1 MKKNILSIFV
11 FLILGAYQANAQRY
25 LMPVFDSIVRTD
37 SIPYGSSN
45 NYLGA
50 STPLAM
56 DLYMPYGDTATN
68 RPLLVLAHGG
78 SFISG
83 NRKAYDIVKVC
94 TEFAKRGYVCA
105 SIKYRLG
112 VNTNNPLALAN
123 EFANAV
129 WRGALDGR
137 GAIRYFYKDASMGN
151 SYKIDTNNIYVGGIS
166 AGGVLGLHVAFL
178 DKASEVGSANPS
190 IDTSSIGGVEGSS
203 GSAGYSWKVKGVIS
217 LCGAIG
223 ISTWMNDNRNIGI
236 VSVHGTN
243 DNTVPFKT
251 DYFKVGGIPI
261 ALLSGSYIVDSVA
274 RVHGNPSAL
283 KVFYGQDHVPFSA
296 QTPIGLAY
304 MDTTI
309 KFVADFLYSDIKR
322 VQSNAS
328 SINSQFDDNIGL
340 KVFPVPSKSSFTV
353 QFENNH
359 HNNFEVELFDLNGK
373 LISSQSTTLNTVQV
387 DRNNVINGL
396 YILKVKSIQGE
407 SFKKIIFE

>member
-1 MKKNILSIFV
+1 
-11 FLILGAYQANAQRY
+11 
-25 LMPVFDSIVRTD
+25 MPVFDSIVRTD
-37 SIPYGSSN
+37 SIPYGSAN

-50 STPLAM
+50 NTPLAM
-56 DLYMPYGDTATN
+56 DLYMPFGDTALN

-78 SFISG
+78 SFIGG
-83 NRKAYDIVKVC
+83 NRNAYDIVKVC
-94 TEFAKRGYVCA
+94 REFARRGYVCA

-112 VNTNNPLALAN
+112 VNTSNPLALAN

-129 WRGALDGR
+129 WRGTLDGR

-151 SYKIDTNNIYVGGIS
+151 NYKIDTNNIYVGGIS

-178 DKASEVGSANPS
+178 DKPSEAGSANPS
-190 IDTSSIGGVEGSS
+190 IDTTSIGGIEGSS

-223 ISTWMNDNRNIGI
+223 TSTWMNDNKNIGI

-251 DYFKVGGIPI
+251 DYFKAGVIPI

-274 RVHGNPSAL
+274 KANGNPSAL

-296 QTPIGLAY
+296 QTPTGLAY

-309 KFVADFLYSDIKR
+309 RFVADFLYNDIKR
-322 VQSNAS
+322 IKSNTTN
-328 SINSQFDDNIGL
+328 ITNQFAENIGL
-340 KVFPVPSKSSFTV
+340 KVFPVPSKSSLIV
-353 QFENNH
+353 QFENN
-359 HNNFEVELFDLNGK
+359 NYANFNVELFDLNGK
-373 LISSQSTTLNTVQV
+373 LLSSQSTISNSLIIE
-387 DRNNVINGL
+387 RNNIINGL
-396 YILKVKSIQGE
+396 YILKVNSAEGE

>member
-1 MKKNILSIFV
+1 MKKTILSIFAC
-11 FLILGAYQANAQRY
+11 LILGVYQTNAQRY
-25 LMPVFDSIVRTD
+25 LMPVFDSIVITD
-37 SIPYGSSN
+37 SIPYGSAN

-50 STPLAM
+50 STTLAM

-78 SFISG
+78 SFIGG
-83 NRKAYDIVKVC
+83 NKKATDIVKVC
-94 TEFAKRGYVCA
+94 MEFAKRGYVCA

-112 VNTNNPLALAN
+112 VSTSNPLTLAN

-129 WRGALDGR
+129 WRGTLDGR

-151 SYKIDTNNIYVGGIS
+151 NYKIDTNNIYVGGIS

-178 DKASEVGSANPS
+178 DKPSEAGSANPS
-190 IDTSSIGGVEGSS
+190 IDTASIGGVEGSS
-203 GSAGYSWKVKGVIS
+203 GNAGYSWKVKGVIN

-223 ISTWMNDNRNIGI
+223 TSTWMNDNKNTGI

-251 DYFKVGGIPI
+251 DYFKAGVIPI

-274 RVHGNPSAL
+274 KANGDPSAL
-283 KVFYGQDHVPFSA
+283 KIFYGQDHVPFSLP
-296 QTPIGLAY
+296 TPTGIAY

-309 KFVADFLYSDIKR
+309 RFVADFLYKDIKR
-322 VQSNAS
+322 IPSNGS
-328 SINSQFDDNIGL
+328 GLNNRYMDDLDL
-340 KVFPVPSKSSFTV
+340 KVFPVPSKSSITI
-353 QFENNH
+353 QFENNQ
-359 HNNFEVELFDLNGK
+359 NTNFAFELFDLNGK
-373 LISSQSTTLNTVQV
+373 LLSSQSTISNTLQIE
-387 DRNNVINGL
+387 RNNLMNGL
-396 YILKVKSIQGE
+396 YILKIKSEKFE

>member
-1 MKKNILSIFV
+1 MKKTILSIFAC
-11 FLILGAYQANAQRY
+11 LILGVYQTNAQRY
-25 LMPVFDSIVRTD
+25 LMPVFDSIVITD
-37 SIPYGSSN
+37 SIPYGSAN

-50 STPLAM
+50 STPLAI

-78 SFISG
+78 SFIGG
-83 NRKAYDIVKVC
+83 NKKATDIVKVC
-94 TEFAKRGYVCA
+94 MEFAKRGYVCA

-112 VNTNNPLALAN
+112 VNTSNPLTLAN

-129 WRGALDGR
+129 WRGTLDGR

-151 SYKIDTNNIYVGGIS
+151 NYKIDTNNIYVGGIS

-178 DKASEVGSANPS
+178 DKPSEAGSANPS
-190 IDTSSIGGVEGSS
+190 IDTSSIGGIEGSS
-203 GSAGYSWKVKGVIS
+203 GNAGYSWKVKGVIN

-223 ISTWMNDNRNIGI
+223 TSTWMNDNKNIGI

-251 DYFKVGGIPI
+251 DYFKAGVIPI

-274 RVHGNPSAL
+274 KANGNPSAL
-283 KVFYGQDHVPFSA
+283 KVFYGQDHVPFSLP
-296 QTPIGLAY
+296 TPTGLAY

-309 KFVADFLYSDIKR
+309 SFVADFLYKDIKR
-322 VQSNAS
+322 IPSNGS
-328 SINSQFDDNIGL
+328 GINNRYMDDLDL
-340 KVFPVPSKSSFTV
+340 KVFPVPSNSSITI
-353 QFENNH
+353 QFKNNQ
-359 HNNFEVELFDLNGK
+359 NINFAFELFDLNGK
-373 LISSQSTTLNTVQV
+373 LLSSQSTISNTMQIE
-387 DRNNVINGL
+387 RNNLMNGL
-396 YILKVKSIQGE
+396 YILKIKSEKFE

>member
-1 MKKNILSIFV
+1 MKKNILCILT
-11 FLILGAYQANAQRY
+11 FLIIGNFKISAQRY
-25 LMPVFDSIVRTD
+25 LMPVFDSIVKID
-37 SIPYGSSN
+37 SIPYGAAN
-45 NYLGA
+45 NYLGP

-78 SFISG
+78 SFIGG
-83 NRKAYDIVKVC
+83 NRKAADIVKVC

-112 VNTNNPLALAN
+112 VNTSNPLALAN

-129 WRGALDGR
+129 WRGTLDGR

-151 SYKIDTNNIYVGGIS
+151 TYKIDTNNIYVGGIS

-178 DKASEVGSANPS
+178 DKALEAGTANPS
-190 IDTSSIGGVEGSS
+190 IDTASIGGVEGSS
-203 GSAGYSWKVKGVIS
+203 GSEGYSWKVKGVIS

-223 ISTWMNDNRNIGI
+223 TSTWMNDNRNIGI

-251 DYFKVGGIPI
+251 DYFKAGVIPI

-274 RVHGNPSAL
+274 RANGNPSAL

-296 QTPIGLAY
+296 QTPTGFAY

-309 KFVADFLYSDIKR
+309 RFVADFLYTDIKR
-322 VQSNAS
+322 VQSSTSGMNRS
-328 SINSQFDDNIGL
+328 LSDNIGL
-340 KVFPVPSKSSFTV
+340 KVFPVPTKNSLTI
-353 QFENNH
+353 QFENNKH
-359 HNNFEVELFDLNGK
+359 SNFEIELFDLNGK
-373 LISSQSTTLNTVQV
+373 LLSSQSSTENTIVIE
-387 DRNNVINGL
+387 RNNLINGL
-396 YILKVKSIQGE
+396 YILKVKSAQGE
-407 SFKKIIFE
+407 NFKKIIFE

>member
-1 MKKNILSIFV
+1 MKKNVLTIFT
-11 FLILGAYQANAQRY
+11 FLLLGFCQVKAQRY

-37 SIPYGSSN
+37 SVPYGAAN

-56 DLYMPYGDTATN
+56 DIYMPYGDTAIN

-78 SFISG
+78 SFIGG
-83 NRKAYDIVKVC
+83 NRKANDIVKVC

-112 VNTNNPLALAN
+112 VNTSNPLTLAN

-137 GAIRYFYKDASMGN
+137 GAIRYFYKDAAIGN

-178 DKASEVGSANPS
+178 DKPSEAGTANPA
-190 IDTSSIGGVEGSS
+190 IDTTSIGGIEGSS

-223 ISTWMNDNRNIGI
+223 TSTWMNDNRNIGI

-251 DYFKVGGIPI
+251 DYFKAGVIPI

-274 RVHGNPSAL
+274 RANGNPSSL

-296 QTPIGLAY
+296 PTPAGTAY
-304 MDTTI
+304 MDTTVR
-309 KFVADFLYSDIKR
+309 FVADFLYNDIKR
-322 VQSNAS
+322 VQSNTT
-328 SINSQFDDNIGL
+328 SIINRNDKNIGL
-340 KVFPVPSKSSFTV
+340 KVFPVPSKSILNV
-353 QFENNH
+353 QFENIHRNL
-359 HNNFEVELFDLNGK
+359 FDIELYDLNGK
-373 LISSQSTTLNTVQV
+373 LLSSHSTTSNQIQI
-387 DRNNVINGL
+387 DRNNLINGL
-396 YILKVKSIQGE
+396 YLLKVKSNDVE
-407 SFKKIIFE
+407 CFKKIIFE

>member
-1 MKKNILSIFV
+1 MRKNIQIL
-11 FLILGAYQANAQRY
+11 FLFLVLGYAQANAQRY
-25 LMPVFDSIVRTD
+25 LIPIFDSIVITD
-37 SIPYGSSN
+37 SIPYGSAN
-45 NYLGA
+45 NYLGV
-50 STPLAM
+50 STHLAM
-56 DLYMPYGDTATN
+56 DIYMPYGDTTSN
-68 RPLLVLAHGG
+68 RPLLILAHGG

-112 VNTNNPLALAN
+112 VSTNNPLALAN

-129 WRGALDGR
+129 WRGTLDGR
-137 GAIRYFYKDASMGN
+137 GAIRYFYKEASIGN

-178 DKASEVGSANPS
+178 DKAQEAGSANPA
-190 IDTSSIGGVEGSS
+190 IDTTNIGGVDGSS
-203 GSAGYSWKVKGVIS
+203 GSAGYRWKVKGVIS

-223 ISTWMNDNRNIGI
+223 TSDWMNDNKNIGI
-236 VSVHGTN
+236 VSVHGTK

-251 DYFKVGGIPI
+251 DYFKAGGIPI

-274 RVHGNPSAL
+274 RANGNPSAL

-296 QTPIGLAY
+296 QTPTGFAY

-309 KFVADFLYSDIKR
+309 KFVADFLYKDIKR
-322 VQSNAS
+322 VQSNTT
-328 SINSQFDDNIGL
+328 SISNQTIDNIGL
-340 KVFPVPSKSSFTV
+340 KVYPIPAKNSLNVL
-353 QFENNH
+353 FENNNH
-359 HNNFEVELFDLNGK
+359 SSFDIELYDLNGK
-373 LISSQSTTLNTVQV
+373 LLSSQSTNLNQV
-387 DRNNVINGL
+387 MIDRKDLLNGL
-396 YILKVKSIQGE
+396 YLIKVKSILGE